1 MIEKTISS
9 LLGAGLSVI
18 PIIMPEKKPSQAWK
32 QYQQRLP
39 NIGELNFNNS
49 DGVALICGAVSGNV
63 EVIDIDAKNDPKLV
77 ERFDEAVQHFC
88 ADVLT
93 QDNVVIQRTVSGG
106 LHIIYRCDFIE
117 GNQKLAKN
125 KDGVVLIETR
135 GEGGYIVIDPTPGYA
150 IVLGDLSEIRTIDQE
165 QRTRLMDACR
175 SLNEYFQKVYVPKT
189 SSHIESDAD
198 SPGNMYNRSGKL
210 EPLIEPLGWT
220 FSHEYKENQYWR
232 RPDKKVGH
240 SASWNGTHFYVWTS
254 STVLEPEKAYTLFSL
269 RTHLQFG
276 GDFSACAAQLVK
288 EGYGKPIKQTSA
300 NTLTKEIQKKNN
312 TRDKKDHN
320 YVYLTPSIRAT
331 NKFAHVFVSKD
342 NICQYFES
350 NATGKASE
358 LLKERLAREL
368 NESDWPKITNEG
380 LPIFQESWVQRD
392 TEDSIYLYFKN
403 GSLQVFADKTIFT
416 EGDERAMVWDSLIL
430 DRDYKASTSIHEI
443 SELAKQVA
451 VDYETLQIGLGYLLH
466 RHWKRN
472 SAKIVWAVDYLPQS
486 RNDGRRGKD
495 LFTSIVSLCRKWV
508 PVKWKKD
515 HNFWTSSI
523 SPDTAIVHFE
533 DVSPFLATDDEFK
546 KTITGNLNVEYKGA
560 NIQTRK
566 FEDKPKF
573 SASSQQYP
581 ADFMDDSIRGRLW
594 IIEFTD
600 YLQKNPPQKVLV
612 YDDKDLASF
621 DRWIIDCC
629 QVYLKNKHKL
639 IGTPK
644 ITPEQRQQAL
654 RLKYGKSLLAAVD
667 EVRNEIYIEK
677 FMTAESLF
685 EIISG
690 GKSNGTITQKFLDCY
705 FDVTGQ
711 KLEAERIYLSGTRKR
726 VYKEAKP
733 D

>member
-1 MIEKTISS
+1 MIVKAVNTF
-9 LLGAGLSVI
+9 LDAGLSVM

-32 QYQQRLP
+32 QYQSRLP
-39 NIGELNFNNS
+39 QKNELDFSNS
-49 DGVALICGAVSGNV
+49 GAALICGSVSGNV
-63 EVIDIDAKNDPKLV
+63 EVIDIDAKNDPTLV

-93 QDNVVIQRTVSGG
+93 EENVVIQRTISGG
-106 LHIIYRCDFIE
+106 LHIIYKCDVIE
-117 GNQKLAKN
+117 GNLKLAKN
-125 KDGVVLIETR
+125 ESGLVLVETR
-135 GEGGYIVIDPTPGYA
+135 GEGGYIVIDPTPGYS
-150 IVLGDLSEIRTIDQE
+150 IVLGDLTKIPQIAPE
-165 QRTRLMDACR
+165 QRTRLMDACK
-175 SLNEYFQKVYVPKT
+175 SLNRYYQQAYTPKT
-189 SSHIESDAD
+189 SALSADDD
-198 SPGNMYNRSGKL
+198 SPGNVYNRTGKL
-210 EPLIEPLGWT
+210 EALIEPLGWKY
-220 FSHEYKENQYWR
+220 SHEYKGNQYWR
-232 RPDKKVGH
+232 RPEKKIGH

-254 STVLEPEKAYTLFSL
+254 STTLESERAYTLFAL
-269 RTHLQFG
+269 RTYLQFN
-276 GDFSACAAQLVK
+276 GDFSACASQLLK
-288 EGYGKPIKQTSA
+288 EGYGTAPKQTSA
-300 NTLTKEIQKKNN
+300 NELTKGVQKKSNGQA
-312 TRDKKDHN
+312 TKDHT
-320 YVYLTPSIRAT
+320 YVYLIPSIRAT
-331 NKFAHVFVSKD
+331 NKFSHIFVSRD
-342 NICQYFES
+342 NICQYYES
-350 NATGKASE
+350 NASGKASE

-368 NESDWPKITNEG
+368 NESEWPKIVNEG
-380 LPIFQESWVQRD
+380 LPLFNESWVQRD
-392 TEDSIYLYFKN
+392 TEDSIYLYYKN
-403 GSLQVFADKTIFT
+403 GSLQIFADKTIFT
-416 EGDERAMVWDSLIL
+416 EGEDRAMVWDSLIL
-430 DRDYKASTSIHEI
+430 DRDYKTATSIHEI
-443 SELAKQVA
+443 SELAKKVA

-472 SAKIVWAVDYLPQS
+472 AAKIVWAVDYMPQS

-560 NIQTRK
+560 NIQTLK

-594 IIEFTD
+594 IVEFTD
-600 YLQKNPPQKVLV
+600 YLQQNPPQKVLV
-612 YDDKDLASF
+612 YDDKDLAAF

-654 RLKYGKSLLAAVD
+654 RLKYGKSLIAAVD
-667 EVRNEIYIEK
+667 EVRNELQIER
-677 FMTAESLF
+677 FITSEALF

-690 GKSNGTITQKFLDCY
+690 GKSNGSITQKFLDCY
-705 FDVTGQ
+705 FDITGER
-711 KLEAERIYLSGTRKR
+711 LEAERAYLSGVRKR
-726 VYKEAKP
+726 IYKIAKSA
-733 D
+733 